1 MTGIFCP
8 SHLLPAA
15 GRCKGPRYWKLVLA
29 LKAKVT
35 FHPYILIAWCWGGK
49 AGNINRFSSLS
60 LDACLCGC
68 GEEALAAINQGP
80 PLAATFIMVLY
91 GTDMGQDL
99 VGPAWLM
106 LSPPLGI
113 EASHKS

>member
-1 MTGIFCP
+1 M
-8 SHLLPAA
+8 
-15 GRCKGPRYWKLVLA
+15 LA

-35 FHPYILIAWCWGGK
+35 FRPYSLAACCWGGK
-49 AGNINRFSSLS
+49 AGNINPFLSLS

-80 PLAATFIMVLY
+80 PLAATFITVLY

-99 VGPAWLM
+99 VGSAWLR